1 MNAWKP
7 PRLGKWLKRAVF
19 IAAALVTLLALAYA
33 IESYRA
39 RQLWRG
45 YRAELEAQGETLD
58 FRRLLPE
65 PVPDDNNFFMTP
77 LLRPP
82 SDYVVDGA
90 SATVGRRDPKGCDR
104 VTEMFAWISRLH
116 DTNRGWQMG
125 QFKDLAVWQRQLRG
139 LNDGAADTAAG
150 APADAPPGV
159 GTDPDG
165 TRQPVSKA
173 AHPVLEALVARPVG
187 KPAEDLLFALAQ
199 NQAALDEIREA
210 ALRPAANLKAHYGE
224 DMGLLLQQLAS
235 LKALS
240 RPLVCSA
247 LAHLAVD
254 DPASAAR
261 DVRAALRLAD
271 ALSEEPVLIAALVR
285 IALTDSAMQA
295 LWEGLARQEWSEPQ
309 LSEFEGVL
317 RRANF
322 VKDMAHC
329 LRGERAFAVGM
340 IGGAGEVHEAGSEG
354 IGAAAAR
361 PYHSLPGPLKY
372 HNQYQIA
379 RLYQE
384 HLLPAFDPVAGTI
397 DVARLDK
404 QSIEER
410 LGTRTPYNVFASLM
424 GPPVSAAARN
434 AARAQA
440 TINLARVAVA
450 IERHRLD
457 RGSLP
462 DSLEAL
468 APRYLDP
475 VPPDPVNG
483 QPLRYR
489 RGEDGRFTL
498 YSLGVNGQDDQGAVA
513 VTRRHALAGRAK
525 AGDWVWQNHPV
536 TNTVLVGSGS
546 EAE

>member
-7 PRLGKWLKRAVF
+7 SRLAKWLKRAVF
-19 IAAALVTLLALAYA
+19 IAVALVTLLALAYA

-39 RQLWRG
+39 RRLWQG

-77 LLRPP
+77 LLRPL

-90 SATVGRRDPKGCDR
+90 SGAVGRRDSKACDR
-104 VTEMFAWISRLH
+104 VTEMFAWTSRLR
-116 DTNRGWQMG
+116 DTNPGWQMG
-125 QFKDLAVWQRQLRG
+125 QFRDLAVWQRQLRG

-150 APADAPPGV
+150 APADAPPDV
-159 GTDPDG
+159 VADSDG
-165 TRQPVSKA
+165 TQQPVSKA
-173 AHPVLEALVARPVG
+173 AHPVLEALAARPMG

-199 NQAALDEIREA
+199 NQAALDEIRDA
-210 ALRPAANLKAHYGE
+210 AQRPAANLKARYGE
-224 DMGLLLQQLAS
+224 DMELLLQQLAS
-235 LKALS
+235 LKAMS

-247 LAHLAVD
+247 LAHLAAD

-271 ALSEEPVLIAALVR
+271 ALSEEPLLVAALVR
-285 IALTDSAMQA
+285 IALTDSAMQG
-295 LWEGLARQEWSEPQ
+295 LWEGLARHEWSEPQ
-309 LSEFEGVL
+309 LVEFEGAL
-317 RRANF
+317 RCANF
-322 VKDMAHC
+322 VKEMAHC
-329 LRGERAFAVGM
+329 LRGERAFAIGM
-340 IGGAGEVHEAGSEG
+340 IGGAAEVHEAGSRG
-354 IGAAAAR
+354 IDASATR
-361 PYHSLPGPLKY
+361 PYDSLPGPMKY
-372 HNQYQIA
+372 QNQYHIA

-404 QSIEER
+404 QSIEAR
-410 LGTRTPYNVFASLM
+410 LGSRTPYNLFASMM

-434 AARAQA
+434 AAKAQA
-440 TINLARVAVA
+440 TVNLARVAVA

-457 RGSLP
+457 RGALP

-468 APRYLDP
+468 APRYLNP

-489 RGEDGRFTL
+489 RGEGDRFTL
-498 YSLGVNGQDDQGAVA
+498 YSLGMNGQDDQAAVA
-513 VTRRHALAGRAK
+513 VTRHHGVAGRAK
-525 AGDWVWQNHPV
+525 VGDWVWQNHPV
-536 TNTVLVGSGS
+536 TNTVVVSSGS

>member
-1 MNAWKP
+1 
-7 PRLGKWLKRAVF
+7 
-19 IAAALVTLLALAYA
+19 
-33 IESYRA
+33 
-39 RQLWRG
+39 
-45 YRAELEAQGETLD
+45 
-58 FRRLLPE
+58 
-65 PVPDDNNFFMTP
+65 
-77 LLRPP
+77 
-82 SDYVVDGA
+82 
-90 SATVGRRDPKGCDR
+90 
-104 VTEMFAWISRLH
+104 
-116 DTNRGWQMG
+116 
-125 QFKDLAVWQRQLRG
+125 
-139 LNDGAADTAAG
+139 ADTPAG

-159 GTDPDG
+159 AADPEGTQ
-165 TRQPVSKA
+165 QPVSKA
-173 AHPVLEALVARPVG
+173 ADPVLEALAARPVG

-210 ALRPAANLKAHYGE
+210 TLRPGANLKAHYGE
-224 DMGLLLQQLAS
+224 DMELLLQQLAS

-240 RPLVCSA
+240 RPLVYSA

-261 DVRAALRLAD
+261 DVRAALRLAE
-271 ALSEEPVLIAALVR
+271 ALSEEPVLITALVR

-295 LWEGLARQEWSEPQ
+295 LWEGLTRHEWSEPQ
-309 LSEFEGVL
+309 LEQIEGVL
-317 RRANF
+317 KRANF
-322 VKDMAHC
+322 VKEMAQC
-329 LRGERAFAVGM
+329 LRGERAFAIAM
-340 IGGAGEVHEAGSEG
+340 IGGAAEVREAGNGG
-354 IGAAAAR
+354 IDASAAR
-361 PYHSLPGPLKY
+361 PYDSLPGPLKY

-384 HLLPAFDPVAGTI
+384 HLLPAFDPAAGTI
-397 DVARLDK
+397 AVARLDK
-404 QSIEER
+404 QSIEAR
-410 LGTRTPYNVFASLM
+410 LGSRTPYNVFASLM

-440 TINLARVAVA
+440 TVNLARVAVA
-450 IERHRLD
+450 IERHRLN

-462 DSLEAL
+462 DSIEAL

-489 RGEDGRFTL
+489 RGEADRFTL

-513 VTRRHALAGRAK
+513 VTRRHAVAGRAK

-536 TNTVLVGSGS
+536 TNTVLVSSGS